1 MSKIIFSVFLILLL
15 IPFSQAFSQSTNNP
29 STLSVSLS
37 NDTPFVYQDS
47 DGYTV
52 VVGIVENNNSL
63 TSIDNVRIQVSF
75 FDDFNSHPLEVVMG
89 NSTLQVIPSDGKS
102 PYVIRS
108 QTPNPDITKAS
119 VSPKITFDSSGGKET
134 GLVVYSSEVSWD
146 DSFRFSGVLQNSGA
160 PNSNTNVYLAFYD
173 IFEPTPRILSV
184 STIELGNVESNA
196 KITFEIDEKINVN
209 SKGFFIFAESNVF
222 NSNVVDVT
230 LPPQQSLTKLVT
242 ISDVAVKD
250 YFGNN
255 LSEIELGSIVNIESK
270 TWVQFAAD
278 QPTNETPY
286 TYYVQIKESGK
297 LPYVEYIGTYDG
309 RFIGTGLQSQTI
321 DWEPKNS
328 GLFFIETFVWDRDNI
343 PISDKGPFVLIH
355 VK

>member
-1 MSKIIFSVFLILLL
+1 MLKIIFSVFLILLL
-15 IPFSQAFSQSTNNP
+15 IPFSQVFSAEFTDNLP
-29 STLSVSLS
+29 TLSVSIS

-52 VVGIVENNNSL
+52 VVGMVENNNSL
-63 TSIDNVRIQVSF
+63 TSIDNVRIQASF
-75 FDDFNSHPLEVVMG
+75 YHDFNSHPLEVVVG
-89 NSTLQVIPSDGKS
+89 NSTLDVIPSDGKS

-108 QTPNPDITKAS
+108 QTPNPNITQAS

-134 GLVVYSSEVSWD
+134 ELVVYSSEVSWD
-146 DSFRFSGVLQNSGA
+146 TSFRFSGVLQNSGA

-173 IFEPTPRILSV
+173 GFEPPRILSV
-184 STIELGNVESNA
+184 STIELGNVESNTEV
-196 KITFEIDEKINVN
+196 TFEIDEKINVN
-209 SKGFFIFAESNVF
+209 SKGFLIFAESNVF

-230 LPPQQSLTKLVT
+230 LPSQQFLTKLVT

-250 YFGNN
+250 SFGNN

-297 LPYVEYIGTYDG
+297 LPYVEYIGKYDG

-321 DWEPKNS
+321 EWIPKNS
-328 GLFFIETFVWDRDNI
+328 GLFFIETFVWDRDNV
-343 PISDKGPFVLIH
+343 PISDKGQFVLIH